1 MSGKKMF
8 GALLAAAAIGITVG
22 VLVAPAKG
30 KDTRKKLRDKAEGF
44 KDKAGDVSDRLKR
57 KFTDL
62 VDELQCE
69 YDGIKEK
76 AKDYSETGKS

>member
-8 GALLAAAAIGITVG
+8 GALLIAAAVGVTVG
-22 VLVAPAKG
+22 VLVAPGKG
-30 KDTRKKLRDKAEGF
+30 KDTRKKLRNKAEDL

-69 YDGIKEK
+69 YEGIKEK
-76 AKDYSETGKS
+76 AKDYSETGRS